1 MINIKDKMKCCGC
14 TACEQIC
21 PQICISMTRD
31 NEGFSYPVVDIKSCT
46 ECGACEMVCPSIHPY
61 TPQKKLPQSYAC
73 KAHSEDVRQN
83 SSSGGMFTILANK
96 VIIQGGVVFG
106 ARFQDDWTVSHGYT
120 ENIEGLQKFKGSKY
134 VQSQLGNTYQVV
146 KEFLKAGRLVLF
158 SGTPCQVAGLN
169 HFLRKKYENLYTI
182 DIVCHSIPSPLV
194 WKLYL
199 EEKGKGNNIKSI
211 TFRDKSEGWH
221 NYGLCV
227 SSSKGIIE
235 RGAKDSNL
243 YMRGFLENLTV
254 RPSCFACPSRN
265 YTSGSDIMLADCWG
279 LEKYHPE
286 IDDNQGMSQVLILTA
301 KGLDLFDECRDEIF
315 SLPIPYEEVE
325 PHALHLPITAS
336 TLPHPY
342 RYYFF
347 NRLGTQPIE
356 KLLAT
361 CLKKGDRYKK
371 RITVMKNIGRFLGL
385 NMLYR
390 IWKHKKK

>member
-1 MINIKDKMKCCGC
+1 MIDIKDKKQCCGC

-21 PQICISMTRD
+21 PKGCISMARD
-31 NEGFSYPVVDIKSCT
+31 NEGFLYPVVDVKSCID
-46 ECGACEMVCPSIHPY
+46 CGACEAVCPSIHPF
-61 TPQKKLPQSYAC
+61 TPQEELPRSYAC
-73 KAHSEDVRQN
+73 KAHSEDVRHN
-83 SSSGGMFTILANK
+83 SSSGGMFTVLAKK

-106 ARFQDDWTVSHGYT
+106 AGFQDDWTVCHGYT
-120 ENIEGLQKFKGSKY
+120 ETIEALQKFRGSKY
-134 VQSQLGNTYQVV
+134 VQSQLGNTYQTV
-146 KEFLKAGRLVLF
+146 KDFLKAGRPVLF

-169 HFLRKKYENLYTI
+169 HFLKKKYDNLYTI

-199 EEKGKGNNIKSI
+199 EEKGKGNNIESI

-227 SSSKGIIE
+227 RSPEGIIE
-235 RGAKDSNL
+235 RGAKDTNL

-254 RPSCFACPSRN
+254 RPSCFSCPSRN

-286 IDDNQGMSQVLILTA
+286 TDDNQGMSQALILTA
-301 KGLDLFDECRDEIF
+301 KGRALFDACRADIF

-325 PHALHLPITAS
+325 PHDLHLPITAS
-336 TLPHPY
+336 TPPHPY
-342 RYYFF
+342 RDYFF
-347 NRLGTQPIE
+347 NRLGTQPTE
-356 KLLAT
+356 ELLAT
-361 CLKKGDRYKK
+361 CLKKGDRYKL
-371 RITVMKNIGRFLGL
+371 RIAVMKSIGRFFGL

-390 IWKHKKK
+390 IWKHKRK

>member
-1 MINIKDKMKCCGC
+1 MIKIKDKKKCCGC

-21 PQICISMTRD
+21 PKSCISMTRD
-31 NEGFSYPVVDIKSCT
+31 DEGFSYPIMDVKSCID
-46 ECGACEMVCPSIHPY
+46 CGACEMVCPSIHPY
-61 TPQKKLPQSYAC
+61 TPQKELPQSYAC
-73 KAHSEDVRQN
+73 KALSEDVRKN
-83 SSSGGMFTILANK
+83 SSSGGMFTILANE

-106 ARFQDDWTVSHGYT
+106 ASFQDDWTVSHDYT
-120 ENIEGLQKFKGSKY
+120 ETIEGLQKFQGSKY
-134 VQSQLGNTYQVV
+134 VQSELGNVYQVV
-146 KEFLKAGRLVLF
+146 KSFLKAGRQVLF

-169 HFLRKKYENLYTI
+169 HFLRKKYDNLYTI

-199 EEKGKGNNIKSI
+199 EEKGKGNNIESI

-221 NYGLCV
+221 SYGLCV

-301 KGLDLFDECRDEIF
+301 KGRDLFDACRDEIF
-315 SLPIPYEEVE
+315 SLHIPYEEVE
-325 PHALHLPITAS
+325 PHDLHLPITTS

-342 RYYFF
+342 RNYFF
-347 NRLGTQPIE
+347 NRLGKQPIE
-356 KLLAT
+356 GLLAT
-361 CLKKGDRYKK
+361 CLKKGCQYKQ
-371 RITVMKNIGRFLGL
+371 RVTVMKNIGRFLGL
-385 NMLYR
+385 NILYR
-390 IWKHKKK
+390 IWKHKRK